1 MRKLGPKALR
11 CKELRA
17 QALATG
23 GPPPNCGKKPGPA
36 GAAAAKRNGGSAI
49 AAVAGAPKGAM
60 ANPRGAKKKQAKGGG
75 KQRPNAGGKKQRGGN
90 AGAGKRNGSKRQQR
104 LLDSTTTMRTMTTTA
119 MAMTMA
125 SSLSTPG
132 EPGWESSSPLPA
144 MALSETSD
152 RVERNVRMS
161 MASGEE
167 ELEEGDDDDG
177 QSEHELDSQEDVS
190 YEDATLEGHAR
201 SGAADDSVYYD
212 A

>member
-17 QALATG
+17 QALASG
-23 GPPPNCGKKPGPA
+23 GPPPNCGKKTGPA
-36 GAAAAKRNGGSAI
+36 GAKRNGGAI
-49 AAVAGAPKGAM
+49 AAAAGAPKGAM
-60 ANPRGAKKKQAKGGG
+60 ANPRGAKKKQPKGG

-104 LLDSTTTMRTMTTTA
+104 LLDSTTSTTTR
-119 MAMTMA
+119 TTTTTTTISMA

-132 EPGWESSSPLPA
+132 EHGWESSSPLPA

-161 MASGEE
+161 MTSGEE

-201 SGAADDSVYYD
+201 SGAADDSLYYD